1 MTQEEKDKLIEK
13 SVENL
18 KQLIYEK
25 MKGHINIGKRIK
37 EGKQQE

>member
-25 MKGHINIGKRIK
+25 TKGRINIGKRIN